1 MNFRL
6 AVINPNSDQAVT
18 GYLRV
23 AAARALPP
31 GAAVEAA
38 GCAGGPAVLETDL
51 DSVLAAPAI
60 VAAALRA
67 GEPDAFVIGCFGNPA
82 VAAVREV
89 TAAPVVGI
97 GEAALFQA
105 SLVAGR
111 FGVITTL
118 ERGIAGIWSQL
129 SASGRAGACAGVLA
143 AESVAPA
150 DLRAAEFPA
159 GSGAAPA
166 RADGGLLARLTRQGS
181 RLLSAGADGLVLACA
196 GFGSCSDAL
205 ADSLGVPVC
214 DGIGAAA
221 SLAYGLAVSGVRT
234 SKRGRYAWPDAAAL
248 AAAGGPGAT

>member
-1 MNFRL
+1 MSFRL

-18 GYLRV
+18 DYLR
-23 AAARALPP
+23 AAAVTALPP
-31 GAAVEAA
+31 DAVVQAA
-38 GCAGGPAVLETDL
+38 GCAGGPPVLETDL

-60 VAAALRA
+60 VTAALGA

-129 SASGRAGACAGVLA
+129 SAAGRAGACTGVLSVESADA
-143 AESVAPA
+143 A
-150 DLRAAEFPA
+150 
-159 GSGAAPA
+159 
-166 RADGGLLARLTRQGS
+166 GGVLLTRLSQQGS
-181 RLLSAGADGLVLACA
+181 RLLAAGADGLVLACA
-196 GFGSCSDAL
+196 GFGSCTSAL
-205 ADSLGVPVC
+205 SAELGVPVC

-221 SLAYGLAVSGVRT
+221 SLAYGLAASGVQT
-234 SKRGRYAWPDAAAL
+234 SKRGRYGWPDPAAL
-248 AAAGGPGAT
+248 AAAGRASGLDPLSAAEADR

>member
-18 GYLRV
+18 DYLRV

-67 GEPDAFVIGCFGNPA
+67 GEPDAFVLGCFGNPA

-143 AESVAPA
+143 AESAAPA
-150 DLRAAEFPA
+150 GLGAAESPA
-159 GSGAAPA
+159 GSGAAA

-221 SLAYGLAVSGVRT
+221 SLAYGLAASGVRT

-248 AAAGGPGAT
+248 AAAGGPGAP